1 MRVAALSA
9 ALLLALTA
17 RGARIPGSQPEERV
31 PEAPAAAAPAPVRFE
46 ADVAPILS
54 RCRPCHYPGGVM
66 HGRLPFDDEAA
77 VRKAGEKL
85 FTRVKDEKE
94 RAVLRRFFAAAH

>member
-1 MRVAALSA
+1 MRVVLIACL
-9 ALLLALTA
+9 
-17 RGARIPGSQPEERV
+17 
-31 PEAPAAAAPAPVRFE
+31 AAAAASGGRPAETPPAAPAKPAAVRFD

-66 HGRLPFDDEAA
+66 HERLPFDDEAA

-85 FTRVKDEKE
+85 VTRIKDEKE

>member
-1 MRVAALSA
+1 MRLVLGA
-9 ALLLALTA
+9 ALLAALAAEGSA
-17 RGARIPGSQPEERV
+17 RPWGGPPAG
-31 PEAPAAAAPAPVRFE
+31 PAAAVAPVRFDT
-46 ADVAPILS
+46 DVAPVLA

-85 FTRVKDEKE
+85 FTRIKDEKE